1 MKYTTIIGI
10 LLIAIGI
17 VASFVGKISFG
28 DLLTEP
34 EFVLGLLY
42 GGGLGI
48 LFGGIIGWMY
58 KKRKKTEPSKSAKVE
73 ETAPPTGNHNL

>member
-17 VASFVGKISFG
+17 VASFIGKIQFG
-28 DLLTEP
+28 DLFQEA

-42 GGGLGI
+42 GGGAGFLV
-48 LFGGIIGWMY
+48 GGIIGWMY
-58 KKRKKTEPSKSAKVE
+58 KKRNAVHTVTRSKTEEALPPSGS
-73 ETAPPTGNHNL
+73 HNL

>member
-10 LLIAIGI
+10 LLIAIAI
-17 VASFVGKISFG
+17 VASFVGKIKFG
-28 DLLTEP
+28 DLLTQP

-48 LFGGIIGWMY
+48 LIGGIIGWMY
-58 KKRKKTEPSKSAKVE
+58 KKRNKAQTIQTTKVQD
-73 ETAPPTGNHNL
+73 TTPPTGSHNL

>member
-1 MKYTTIIGI
+1 MKYTTIIGA
-10 LLIAIGI
+10 LLIAIAI
-17 VASFVGKISFG
+17 VASFVGKIRFG

-48 LFGGIIGWMY
+48 LIGGIIGWMY
-58 KKRKKTEPSKSAKVE
+58 KKRNKVE
-73 ETAPPTGNHNL
+73 TVKPPKIEETNPPTGSHNL

>member
-1 MKYTTIIGI
+1 MKYTTTIGI
-10 LLIAIGI
+10 LLIAIAI
-17 VASFVGKISFG
+17 VASFVGKIRFG

-48 LFGGIIGWMY
+48 LIGGIIGWMY
-58 KKRKKTEPSKSAKVE
+58 KKRNKIQTINQTKTE
-73 ETAPPTGNHNL
+73 ETTPPTGSHNI